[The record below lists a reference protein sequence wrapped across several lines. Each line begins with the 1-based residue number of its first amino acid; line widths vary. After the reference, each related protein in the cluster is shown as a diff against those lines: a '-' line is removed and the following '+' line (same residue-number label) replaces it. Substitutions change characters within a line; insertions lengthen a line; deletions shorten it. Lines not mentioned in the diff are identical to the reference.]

1 MAGGLKRYALNVLV
15 GIDQTWNAALGG
27 DPDETISS
35 RVGKASLRGEWFAQQ
50 IAEPVIDWLF
60 LVLTGQTGHCRSC
73 IEWDEGKPGG
83 FNG

>member
-1 MAGGLKRYALNVLV
+1 MPGGLKRYVLNVLV
-15 GIDQTWNAALGG
+15 GIDQGWNAALGG

-35 RVGKASLRGEWFAQQ
+35 RVGKASLRGAWFARYV
-50 IAEPVIDWLF
+50 AEPLIDWLF
-60 LVLTGQTGHCRSC
+60 LVLTGQTGHCLAC